1 MDTSPIRTALTRSH
15 GAWRRHTRAL
25 SAQIDELRQAI
36 AVELGVLDVD
46 ALDAIM
52 FTVGDQETKKALAA
66 YFQGDAH
73 PILSMDAESIKTLDL
88 ALAREIV
95 TQSTVN
101 ADVKV
106 QISGKAKKAQRIN
119 IGSVQRGTLR

>member
-15 GAWRRHTRAL
+15 GAWWRHTRAL
-25 SAQIDELRQAI
+25 SAQIDELRLAI
-36 AVELGVLDVD
+36 SVELGVLDV
-46 ALDAIM
+46 
-52 FTVGDQETKKALAA
+52 
-66 YFQGDAH
+66 
-73 PILSMDAESIKTLDL
+73 DAESIKTLDL

-119 IGSVQRGTLR
+119 ISSLQRRTLRKTRIPKKPTDSLSENHGGPNGAVRPVK

>member
-46 ALDAIM
+46 A
-52 FTVGDQETKKALAA
+52 
-66 YFQGDAH
+66 
-73 PILSMDAESIKTLDL
+73 ESIKTLDL

-106 QISGKAKKAQRIN
+106 QINGKAKKAQRIN
-119 IGSVQRGTLR
+119 IDSVQRGTLR

>member
-15 GAWRRHTRAL
+15 GAWWRHTRAL
-25 SAQIDELRQAI
+25 SAQIDELRLAI
-36 AVELGVLDVD
+36 AVELSVLDV
-46 ALDAIM
+46 
-52 FTVGDQETKKALAA
+52 
-66 YFQGDAH
+66 
-73 PILSMDAESIKTLDL
+73 DAESIKTLDL

-106 QISGKAKKAQRIN
+106 QINGKAKKAQRIN
-119 IGSVQRGTLR
+119 ISSVQRGTLR

>member
-1 MDTSPIRTALTRSH
+1 MGTSPIRTALTRSH
-15 GAWRRHTRAL
+15 GAWRRHARAL

-36 AVELGVLDVD
+36 AVELGVSDVD

-73 PILSMDAESIKTLDL
+73 PILSMDAEGIKTLDL

-106 QISGKAKKAQRIN
+106 QINGKAKKAQRIN
-119 IGSVQRGTLR
+119 IDSVQRGTLR

>member
-1 MDTSPIRTALTRSH
+1 MYTSPIRTALTRSH
-15 GAWRRHTRAL
+15 GAWRRHMRAL
-25 SAQIDELRQAI
+25 SVQIDELRQAI
-36 AVELGVLDVD
+36 AVELGVSDVD
-46 ALDAIM
+46 ELDAIM

-73 PILSMDAESIKTLDL
+73 PILSMDAEGIKTLDL

>member
-1 MDTSPIRTALTRSH
+1 MDTSPICTALTRSH
-15 GAWRRHTRAL
+15 GAWWRHTRAL
-25 SAQIDELRQAI
+25 SAQIDELRLAI
-36 AVELGVLDVD
+36 SVELGVLDV
-46 ALDAIM
+46 
-52 FTVGDQETKKALAA
+52 
-66 YFQGDAH
+66 
-73 PILSMDAESIKTLDL
+73 DAESIKTLDL

-119 IGSVQRGTLR
+119 ISSVQRGTLR

>member
-15 GAWRRHTRAL
+15 GAWQRHTQAL

-36 AVELGVLDVD
+36 AVEIGVSDVD
-46 ALDAIM
+46 SLDAIM

-73 PILSMDAESIKTLDL
+73 PILSMDAEGIKTLDL

-119 IGSVQRGTLR
+119 IGSLQRGTLR

>member
-36 AVELGVLDVD
+36 AVELGVSDVD

-73 PILSMDAESIKTLDL
+73 PILSMDAEGIKTLDL

-101 ADVKV
+101 ADVKA
-106 QISGKAKKAQRIN
+106 QIHGKAKKAQRIN